1 MTDHIKTIQK
11 HKAEFNFSKGVNPCL
26 RLADVFLE
34 NNPEILYWTERNDSK
49 RGIFYLYE
57 NGIYKKKSTYEIE
70 NILLQFTPAERDVII
85 PKDISNQK
93 LMEVMRIIKR
103 RRFFYQDMFNQE
115 SIINFRNGL
124 LDIVKCE
131 LMPHT
136 MDIITTI
143 QLPYSYD
150 PKAECPVF
158 MRFLNESLE
167 GNLEKI
173 GILQEFF
180 GYCLTK
186 STKYEKGMFIVGE
199 ANTGKSTV
207 LDALE
212 AIMGEENCSS
222 IRLDMLCDSRFTG
235 NLMDKYVNID
245 NEIPQNIDNYEEALK
260 KIISGQKVTVNTKFI
275 PTYDAKPFCKLI
287 FAAND
292 LPRINDSSNAI
303 FRRLLLLDFNNVVP
317 DDKID
322 VHLKEKVKSECAGIF
337 NWALEGLKRLEK
349 NRGFTKSYDMSVKIN
364 DLKMLNNSIYYFIEE
379 NYVVTESEKDYVLVD
394 TIYEKYKNFCFQVGA
409 KGVFKKPVFGKEINK
424 VYVKKVYQGRVSF
437 GGHQK
442 RVWFGLR
449 EKTEHDKMG
458 VGESDEQIIEN
469 DDLITWED

>member
-1 MTDHIKTIQK
+1 MTNHLKTIQK

-34 NNPEILYWTERNDSK
+34 NTPEILYWTEKNDSK
-49 RGIFYLYE
+49 SGIFYLYE

-70 NILLQFTPAERDVII
+70 NLLLQFEPKERDVLI
-85 PKDISNQK
+85 PRDISNTK
-93 LMEVMRIIKR
+93 LMEVMKVIKR
-103 RRFFYQDMFNQE
+103 RRFFYTDMFNQE
-115 SIINFRNGL
+115 SIINFKNGL
-124 LDIVKCE
+124 LDIVTGE
-131 LMPHT
+131 LLPHT

-143 QLPYSYD
+143 QLPYYYD
-150 PKAECPVF
+150 PKADCPIF
-158 MRFLNESLE
+158 MRVLNESLE

-212 AIMGEENCSS
+212 GIIGEENCSS

-235 NLMDKYVNID
+235 NLIDKYVNID
-245 NEIPQNIDNYEEALK
+245 NEIPQDINNYEEALK
-260 KIISGQKVTVNTKFI
+260 KIISGQKVTINTKYL
-275 PTYDAKPFCKLI
+275 PTYDAKPFCKLV

-317 DDKID
+317 RDKID
-322 VHLKEKVKSECAGIF
+322 VNLKEKIKSESPGIF
-337 NWALEGLKRLEK
+337 NWALEGLRRLEK
-349 NRGFTKSYDMSVKIN
+349 NEGFTTSNDMAVRIN
-364 DLKMLNNSIYYFIEE
+364 DLKLLNNSIYYFIEE
-379 NYVVTESEKDYVLVD
+379 NYIVTGEEKDYILID
-394 TIYEKYKNFCFQVGA
+394 NLYQKYKDFCFQVGA
-409 KGVFKKPVFGKEINK
+409 KGIFKKPVFGKEINK
-424 VYVKKVYQGRVSF
+424 VYVKKIYQGRISF
-437 GGHQK
+437 GGNQK

-449 EKTEHDKMG
+449 EKTDYDKSRDY
-458 VGESDEQIIEN
+458 EDIIINNNEQ
-469 DDLITWED
+469 ITWED